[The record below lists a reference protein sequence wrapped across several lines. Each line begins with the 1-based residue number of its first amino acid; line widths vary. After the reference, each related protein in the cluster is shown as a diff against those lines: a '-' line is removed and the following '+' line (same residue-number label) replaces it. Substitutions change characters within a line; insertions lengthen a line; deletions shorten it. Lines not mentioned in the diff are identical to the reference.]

1 LLGLQRPMTF
11 LPSMHE
17 LRSLLPYLR
26 RYRNSFLAGLALV
39 VISNFFATLGPKFLQ
54 HGIDAL
60 GTGRFGEVQTAVALL
75 LLVAAASGVARY
87 GMRELLNTG
96 SRRVETDLRDH
107 LFNHLQRMSAEF
119 YDRYPTGDV
128 MARTTND
135 LLAVRMV
142 AGPALMYLVDTT
154 VRALLVAPAM
164 LAISP
169 RLTLMALV
177 PMLGLPLAMVSL
189 GRIIHRRSQEI
200 QEQFSQLTS
209 HAHENISG
217 VRVVRSYRQE
227 HAETEHFRT
236 LNDTYLRRNLGLAR
250 VQGAFFPLL
259 TLLGGLSGV
268 IILYAGGQLVIRGS
282 VSVGE
287 FVAFGVYLAM
297 LVWPMIAL
305 GWAFNLVQ
313 RGAASM
319 GRINQL
325 FAEPPGITGAVSPVA
340 LPPAARSRSVEFRN
354 VWFRYPGALD
364 RGWVLQEISFKVNA
378 GSSLAIVGPTGAGKS
393 ALVDLLVRTYD
404 PDRGAVLI
412 DGVDLRQM
420 SLAELRRAVGF
431 VPQETFLFGETL
443 RRNVLLGAPDDGR
456 LERVAEV
463 AQLTEALPAL
473 PLGYDTMLG
482 ERGINLSGGQKQ
494 RAAIA
499 RALAQD
505 PPIFVLDDALSAV
518 DAHTE
523 ARILSGLRD
532 ALVGRTS
539 IIVSHRLAA
548 VRDAAWIL
556 VLDGGRI
563 VEQGTHQDLLAG
575 AGRYWELLRRQQM
588 EEELEETSVTAAPS
602 ETQASIPAAIRQVE

>member
-1 LLGLQRPMTF
+1 
-11 LPSMHE
+11 MHE

-60 GTGRFGEVQTAVALL
+60 ETARFDQVQTAVVFL
-75 LLVAAASGVARY
+75 LLVAVASGVARY
-87 GMRELLNTG
+87 GMRELLNSG

-107 LFNHLQRMSAEF
+107 LYNHLQRMSAEF

-154 VRALLVAPAM
+154 VRALLIAPAM
-164 LAISP
+164 LTISP

-177 PMLGLPLAMVSL
+177 PMLGLPVAMVSL
-189 GRIIHRRSQEI
+189 GRIIHHRSQEI

-227 HAETEHFRT
+227 NAETEHFRT
-236 LNDTYLRRNLGLAR
+236 LNDTYLTRNLGLAR

-259 TLLGGLSGV
+259 TLLGGLSGLV
-268 IILYAGGQLVIRGS
+268 ILYAGGQLVIRGS

-319 GRINQL
+319 ARINQL
-325 FAEPPGITGAVSPVA
+325 FAEKPAITAAASPVP
-340 LPPAARSRSVEFRN
+340 LPAAASSRSVEFRN

-364 RGWVLQEISFKVNA
+364 RGWVLQDISFRVEA
-378 GSSLAIVGPTGAGKS
+378 GSSLAIVGPTGSGKS
-393 ALVDLLVRTYD
+393 ALVDLIVRTYD
-404 PDRGAVLI
+404 PERGTVLI
-412 DGVDLRQM
+412 DGVDLPQISLCDLRQ
-420 SLAELRRAVGF
+420 AVGF

-456 LERVAEV
+456 LERVAEI
-463 AQLTEALPAL
+463 AQLTEALPVL
-473 PLGYDTMLG
+473 PDGYDTMLG

-523 ARILSGLRD
+523 ARILAGLRD

-548 VRDAAWIL
+548 VRDADWIL

-563 VEQGTHQDLLAG
+563 VEQGTHGDLLAA
-575 AGRYWELLRRQQM
+575 AGRYWELLRRQQI
-588 EEELEETSVTAAPS
+588 EEELEESSVTAAPS
-602 ETQASIPAAIRQVE
+602 ETPVSIPGAIQQVE

>member
-1 LLGLQRPMTF
+1 MR
-11 LPSMHE
+11 E

-60 GTGRFGEVQTAVALL
+60 ETGRFDEVQTAVVLL
-75 LLVAAASGVARY
+75 LLVAVASGVARY
-87 GMRELLNTG
+87 GMRELLNSG

-169 RLTLMALV
+169 RLTLLALL
-177 PMLGLPLAMVSL
+177 PLLGLPAAMVSL

-259 TLLGGLSGV
+259 SLLGGLSALV
-268 IILYAGGQLVIRGS
+268 ILYAGGHLVISGS
-282 VSVGE
+282 VTVGE

-325 FAEPPGITGAVSPVA
+325 FAEQPAISGAPSPVA
-340 LPPAARSRSVEFRN
+340 LPPAARSRTVEFRD

-364 RGWVLQEISFKVNA
+364 RGWVLQDISFKVEA

-393 ALVDLLVRTYD
+393 ALVDLIVRTYD
-404 PDRGAVLI
+404 PERGAVLI

-420 SLAELRRAVGF
+420 SLADLRRAVGF

-456 LERVAEV
+456 LERVADI
-463 AQLTEALPAL
+463 AQLSEALPVL
-473 PLGYDTMLG
+473 PDGYDTMLG

-505 PPIFVLDDALSAV
+505 PPLFVLDDALSAV

-523 ARILSGLRD
+523 ARILAGLRN

-548 VRDAAWIL
+548 VRDADWIL

-563 VEQGTHQDLLAG
+563 VEQGTHSHLLAAG
-575 AGRYWELLRRQQM
+575 GRYWELLRRQQM
-588 EEELEETSVTAAPS
+588 EEELEEESVSGEKTA
-602 ETQASIPAAIRQVE
+602 

>member
-1 LLGLQRPMTF
+1 MQ
-11 LPSMHE
+11 E
-17 LRSLLPYLR
+17 LRSLLPYFRPYR
-26 RYRNSFLAGLALV
+26 RAFLVGLALV
-39 VISNFFATLGPKFLQ
+39 IISNFFATLGPRFLQ
-54 HGIDAL
+54 QGIDAL
-60 GTGRFGEVQTAVALL
+60 SGDQGFHEVRSAVLL
-75 LLVAAASGVARY
+75 LLAVAVLSGLARY
-87 GMRELLNTG
+87 GMRELLNSG
-96 SRRVETDLRDH
+96 SRRVETDLRDQ
-107 LFNHLQRMSAEF
+107 LYLHLQRMSAEF

-154 VRALLVAPAM
+154 VRGLLIAPAM
-164 LAISP
+164 VGISP
-169 RLTLMALV
+169 RLTLLALG
-177 PMLGLPLAMVSL
+177 PLLGLPVAMILL

-200 QEQFSQLTS
+200 QAQFSELTS
-209 HAHENISG
+209 HAHENLSG

-236 LNDTYLRRNLGLAR
+236 LNDTYLLRNLGLAR

-259 TLLGGLSGV
+259 SLLGGISGLV
-268 IILYAGGQLVIRGS
+268 ILYAGGKLVMDGA

-325 FAEPPGITGAVSPVA
+325 FAERPAITSAPSPVP
-340 LPPAARSRSVEFRN
+340 LPPANGCRAVEFRN
-354 VWFRYPGALD
+354 VWFSYPGARE
-364 RGWVLQEISFKVNA
+364 RGWVLQDVSFKAEA
-378 GSSLAIVGPTGAGKS
+378 GASLAIVGSTGSGKTT
-393 ALVDLLVRTYD
+393 LVDLIARTYD

-412 DGVDLRQM
+412 DGVDLREL
-420 SLAELRRAVGF
+420 SLPELRRAVGF

-443 RRNVLLGAPDDGR
+443 RRNILLGAPDDGR
-456 LERVAEV
+456 LEHVAEI

-473 PLGYDTMLG
+473 PNGYDTMLG

-494 RAAIA
+494 RTAIA

-505 PPIFVLDDALSAV
+505 PPVFVLDDALSAV

-523 ARILSGLRD
+523 ARILAGLRD
-532 ALVGRTS
+532 ALGGRTS

-548 VRDAAWIL
+548 VRDADWIL

-563 VEQGTHQDLLAG
+563 VEQGTHTQLLAAG
-575 AGRYWELLRRQQM
+575 GRYWELLRRQQM
-588 EEELEETSVTAAPS
+588 EEELEETSVSTGES
-602 ETQASIPAAIRQVE
+602 ETVRSKR

>member
-1 LLGLQRPMTF
+1 
-11 LPSMHE
+11 MHE
-17 LRSLLPYLR
+17 LRSLLPYLKPYR
-26 RYRNSFLAGLALV
+26 RAFLVGLALV
-39 VISNFFATLGPKFLQ
+39 VISNFFATLGPRFLQ

-60 GTGRFGEVQTAVALL
+60 RDGGGFHEVRVAVALL
-75 LLVAAASGVARY
+75 LLVALASGIARY
-87 GMRELLNTG
+87 GMRELLNSG
-96 SRRVETDLRDH
+96 SRRVETDLRDQ
-107 LFNHLQRMSAEF
+107 LYDHLQRMSAEF

-154 VRALLVAPAM
+154 IRGLLIAPAM
-164 LAISP
+164 VAISLQ
-169 RLTLMALV
+169 LTLLALV
-177 PMLGLPLAMVSL
+177 PLLGLPVAMVSL
-189 GRIIHRRSQEI
+189 GRVMHRRSQEI
-200 QEQFSQLTS
+200 QAQFSELTS
-209 HAHENISG
+209 HAHENLSG

-227 HAETEHFRT
+227 RAEIAHFRE
-236 LNDTYLRRNLGLAR
+236 LNDTYLFRNLGLAR

-259 TLLGGLSGV
+259 TLLGGLSGLV
-268 IILYAGGQLVIRGS
+268 ILYAGGKLVMAGA
-282 VSVGE
+282 VSVGQ

-319 GRINQL
+319 GRINEL
-325 FAEPPGITGAVSPVA
+325 FHERPAITSPPSPTA
-340 LPPAARSRSVEFRN
+340 LPPAKGSREVEFRE
-354 VWFRYPGALD
+354 VWFSYPGARE
-364 RGWVLQEISFKVNA
+364 RGWVLQDISFRVEP
-378 GSSLAIVGPTGAGKS
+378 GSSLAIVGPTGSGKS
-393 ALVDLLVRTYD
+393 TLVDLIVRTYD

-412 DGVDLRQM
+412 DGVDLREV
-420 SLAELRRAVGF
+420 SLTDLRRAVGF

-443 RRNVLLGAPDDGR
+443 RRNILLGAPDDGR
-456 LERVAEV
+456 LERVAEI

-473 PLGYDTMLG
+473 PDGYDTMLG

-505 PPIFVLDDALSAV
+505 PPVFVLDDALSAV
-518 DAHTE
+518 DAQTE
-523 ARILSGLRD
+523 ARILGGLRD

-548 VRDAAWIL
+548 VRDADWIL

-563 VEQGTHQDLLAG
+563 VERGTHAQLLAAG
-575 AGRYWELLRRQQM
+575 GRYWELLRRQQM
-588 EEELEETSVTAAPS
+588 EEELEEESVS
-602 ETQASIPAAIRQVE
+602 GETTT